1 MEMKELEYD
10 LFEEGVLIK
19 KVVIKNIKPCIIS
32 EGQISVLM
40 QLDNELHDVLPLLIP
55 KFPPGKVN
63 YIEKKNILTLSMY
76 ERLITI
82 YPSGK
87 VSMNK
92 TNSKEESIE
101 IIRHVTTVINETHAE
116 FKDGKAA
123 DYRAIKEKLSK
134 IGPLS
139 IYNCL
144 PQTDCEECGEATCM
158 AFAMKLLSGESKL
171 NECMLLHEMGYQNN
185 IKCLKS
191 VLGNQIME
199 TLGWKG

>member
-1 MEMKELEYD
+1 MEMEELEYE
-10 LFEEGVLIK
+10 LFEDGILVK

-40 QLDNELHDVLPLLIP
+40 QLDNELHHILPALIM

-63 YIEKKNILTLSMY
+63 YLEKKNVLTLSLY

-92 TNSKEESIE
+92 TNTKEESIE
-101 IIRHVTTVINETHAE
+101 IMKELAGSINKAHKE
-116 FKDGKAA
+116 FEEGKRA
-123 DYRAIKEKLSK
+123 DYRAIKKKLSK

-144 PQTDCEECGEATCM
+144 PQTDCEECGERTCM
-158 AFAMKLLSGESKL
+158 AFAMKLLSGEAKL
-171 NECMLLHEMGYQNN
+171 NECMLLHEMGYARNV
-185 IKCLKS
+185 KCLRS
-191 VLGNQIME
+191 TLGNQVME
-199 TLGWKG
+199 VLGWKG

>member
-1 MEMKELEYD
+1 MEMEELEYE
-10 LFEEGVLIK
+10 LFEDGALVK

-32 EGQISVLM
+32 EGQISVLL
-40 QLDNELHDVLPLLIP
+40 QLDNELHNVLPLLIP
-55 KFPPGKVN
+55 KFPPGNVN
-63 YIEKKNILTLSMY
+63 YIEKKNIITLSIY
-76 ERLITI
+76 KRLITI

-87 VSMNK
+87 ISMNK
-92 TNSKEESIE
+92 TNTKEESIE
-101 IIRHVTTVINETHAE
+101 IVKHLTYVINETHTE
-116 FKDGKAA
+116 LKDGKTV

-158 AFAMKLLSGESKL
+158 AFAVKLLSGESKL
-171 NECMLLHEMGYQNN
+171 NECMLLHEMGYQNSV
-185 IKCLKS
+185 KCLRS
-191 VLGNQIME
+191 ELGDQIME

>member
-1 MEMKELEYD
+1 MEMEELEYD
-10 LFEEGVLIK
+10 LFEDGVLVK

-40 QLDNELHDVLPLLIP
+40 ELDSELHHVLPLLMA

-63 YIEKKNILTLSMY
+63 YLEKKNVITLSIY

-92 TNSKEESIE
+92 TNTKEESIE
-101 IIRHVTTVINETHAE
+101 IIKEITAIINETHVE
-116 FKDGKAA
+116 HKEGKSV
-123 DYRAIKEKLSK
+123 DYRLIKEKLSK

-139 IYNCL
+139 IYSCL
-144 PQTDCEECGEATCM
+144 PQTDCEECGEKTCM
-158 AFAMKLLSGESKL
+158 AFAMKLLSGECKL
-171 NECMLLHEMGYQNN
+171 NECMLLHEMGYMNN
-185 IKCLKS
+185 VKCLKS
-191 VLGNQIME
+191 TVGIQIME
-199 TLGWKG
+199 ILGWKS

>member
-1 MEMKELEYD
+1 MEMEELEYD
-10 LFEEGVLIK
+10 LFEDGVLIK

-40 QLDNELHDVLPLLIP
+40 QLDSELHHILPLLVV

-63 YIEKKNILTLSMY
+63 YIEKKNVLTLSIF
-76 ERLITI
+76 ERLITF

-92 TNSKEESIE
+92 TNTKEESVE
-101 IIRHVTTVINETHAE
+101 IIQQLTTIINETHEESKSGKTAE
-116 FKDGKAA
+116 
-123 DYRAIKEKLSK
+123 YMAIKEKLSK

-144 PQTDCEECGEATCM
+144 PQTDCGECGESTCM

-171 NECMLLHEMGYQNN
+171 NECMLLHEMGYLNN
-185 IKCLKS
+185 VKCLKS
-191 VLGNQIME
+191 TLGIKIME
-199 TLGWKG
+199 LLGWKG

>member
-1 MEMKELEYD
+1 MKMPEMKFELFKD
-10 LFEEGVLIK
+10 GSLVK
-19 KVVIKNIKPCIIS
+19 KVVIKNMKPCIIS

-40 QLDNELHDVLPLLIP
+40 QLDNELDHVLPLMTL

-63 YIEKKNILTLSMY
+63 YLRKKNILTLSTHD
-76 ERLITI
+76 RLITI

-101 IIRHVTTVINETHAE
+101 VIKDIAATINEVHLE
-116 FKDGKAA
+116 NISRKEV
-123 DYRAIKEKLSK
+123 DYEALREKIAKLS
-134 IGPLS
+134 PLS

-144 PQTDCEECGEATCM
+144 PQTDCEECGESTCM

-171 NECMLLHEMGYQNN
+171 NECMLLREMGYMNN
-185 IKCLKS
+185 VKCLKS
-191 VLGNQIME
+191 TLGSRVME
-199 TLGWKG
+199 TLGWNA

>member
-10 LFEEGVLIK
+10 LFKDGVLIK

-55 KFPPGKVN
+55 KFPPGRVN
-63 YIEKKNILTLSMY
+63 YIEKKNILTLSLH

-92 TNSKEESIE
+92 TNSKEESVE
-101 IIRHVTTVINETHAE
+101 IIRDLTTVINETHAE

-123 DYRAIKEKLSK
+123 DYGAIKEKLSK

-185 IKCLKS
+185 VKCLRS

>member
-1 MEMKELEYD
+1 MEMEELEFE
-10 LFEEGVLIK
+10 LFEEGALIK
-19 KVVIKNIKPCIIS
+19 KVIIKNIKPCIIA

-40 QLDNELHDVLPLLIP
+40 QLDSELHHVLPIMVL

-63 YIEKKNILTLSMY
+63 YIERKNVLTLSIY
-76 ERLITI
+76 NRLITI

-87 VSMNK
+87 VTMNK

-101 IIRHVTTVINETHAE
+101 VIKDVASSINEAHLESIT
-116 FKDGKAA
+116 GKNV
-123 DYRAIKEKLSK
+123 DYGVIKEKLSK

-144 PQTDCEECGEATCM
+144 PQTDCEECGETTCM

-171 NECMLLHEMGYQNN
+171 NECMLLHEMGYVNN

-191 VLGNQIME
+191 TLGTQIMGI
-199 TLGWKG
+199 LGWKG

>member
-1 MEMKELEYD
+1 MEMEEFEYD
-10 LFEEGVLIK
+10 LFKDDVLVK
-19 KVVIKNIKPCIIS
+19 KVIIKNIKPCIIS

-40 QLDNELHDVLPLLIP
+40 QLDNELHHVLPLMVL

-63 YIEKKNILTLSMY
+63 YIEKKNILTLSLY
-76 ERLITI
+76 DRLITI

-92 TNSKEESIE
+92 TNTKEESIE
-101 IIRHVTTVINETHAE
+101 IMKDLAGSINKAHFESIS
-116 FKDGKAA
+116 GKKV
-123 DYRAIKEKLSK
+123 DYGAIKQKLSK

-139 IYNCL
+139 LYECL
-144 PQTDCEECGEATCM
+144 PQTDCEECGESTCM

-171 NECMLLHEMGYQNN
+171 NECMLLHEMGYLNN
-185 IKCLKS
+185 VKCLKS
-191 VLGNQIME
+191 TLGPQILE

>member
-1 MEMKELEYD
+1 MEMKEMEYE
-10 LFEEGVLIK
+10 LFEDGALIR

-32 EGQISVLM
+32 EGQISVLL
-40 QLDNELHDVLPLLIP
+40 QLDNELHDVLPLLVP

-63 YIEKKNILTLSMY
+63 YIEKKNVLTLSVY

-101 IIRHVTTVINETHAE
+101 IVEHLTHVINETHKE
-116 FKDGKAA
+116 FKNGKSA
-123 DYRAIKEKLSK
+123 DYSAIKEKLSK

-144 PQTDCEECGEATCM
+144 PQTDCEECREATCM
-158 AFAMKLLSGESKL
+158 AFAIKLLSGEIKL

-185 IKCLKS
+185 VKCLKS
-191 VLGNQIME
+191 VLGIRIME

>member
-1 MEMKELEYD
+1 MEMEELEFD
-10 LFEEGVLIK
+10 LFEKGALVK
-19 KVVIKNIKPCIIS
+19 KVIIKNIKPCIIS

-40 QLDNELHDVLPLLIP
+40 QLDSKLHNVLPIMAL

-63 YIEKKNILTLSMY
+63 YIEKKNVLTLSLY
-76 ERLITI
+76 DRLITI

-101 IIRHVTTVINETHAE
+101 IMKEVAGSINEAH
-116 FKDGKAA
+116 FKSKTWKKV
-123 DYRAIKEKLSK
+123 DYDAIKEKLSK

-139 IYNCL
+139 IYACL

-158 AFAMKLLSGESKL
+158 AFAIKLLSGDSKL
-171 NECMLLHEMGYQNN
+171 NECMLLHELGYLNN
-185 IKCLKS
+185 VKCLKS
-191 VLGNQIME
+191 TLGIQIME

>member
-1 MEMKELEYD
+1 MEMEELEYE
-10 LFEEGVLIK
+10 LFKDGVLIK

-40 QLDNELHDVLPLLIP
+40 QLNSELHHILPSLIM

-63 YIEKKNILTLSMY
+63 YLEKKNVLTLSMY

-92 TNSKEESIE
+92 TNTKEESVE
-101 IIRHVTTVINETHAE
+101 IMKELAGSINETHKE
-116 FKDGKAA
+116 FEEGKTA

-144 PQTDCEECGEATCM
+144 PQTDCEECGETTCM
-158 AFAMKLLSGESKL
+158 AFAMKLLSGEVKL
-171 NECMLLHEMGYQNN
+171 NECMLLHEMGYARNV
-185 IKCLKS
+185 KCLRS
-191 VLGNQIME
+191 TLGNQIME
-199 TLGWKG
+199 VFGWKG